1 MGYWR
6 TKRSSL
12 GPETME
18 KIRLSVSW
26 LAEIKESCLEEV
38 SRLLWFGRGKDEC
51 FHYIRPEKKFE
62 KHGIWISKNIYIY
75 LTNNLLIRIC
85 IQHKRFKNL

>member
-38 SRLLWFGRGKDEC
+38 SRQAFVVWPRQG
-51 FHYIRPEKKFE
+51 
-62 KHGIWISKNIYIY
+62 
-75 LTNNLLIRIC
+75 
-85 IQHKRFKNL
+85 